1 MRSKLIVVVMAL
13 SALSQAGYT
22 TSPTV
27 NAYNRA
33 SAKLGDQSFI
43 LTTQLRFV
51 RLSDDAGNITIASRY
66 QADITSSKA
75 ALGNSNKASS
85 LLEIAN
91 SSLSTINDL
100 LNAARTLVVNA
111 QTGQYNDRELTEIDV
126 TLADQLSE
134 IDRIASTTTFNGITL
149 LDGSLSSSFTVSTG
163 DSGTIT
169 LTISAANT
177 TRLFPGG
184 ALSVATP
191 VLAATSLTAIDDAKA
206 WLLETIADVGAYAQR
221 FYDAAQVNTTTI
233 GGLNNARNGLLNADV
248 NAVTNQ
254 QKIDLIRQ
262 NAAAALIAQGSRFSS
277 DLLRLV

>member
-27 NAYNRA
+27 NEYNRA

-75 ALGNSNKASS
+75 ALGNSNKARS
-85 LLEIAN
+85 LLEVAN
-91 SSLSTINDL
+91 QGLADINDL
-100 LNAARTLVVNA
+100 LNAARTWVANA

-126 TLADQLSE
+126 TLADQLDE
-134 IDRIASTTTFNGITL
+134 IDRIASTTTFNTIKL
-149 LDGSLSSSFTVSTG
+149 LDGSLSNSFTVSTG
-163 DSGTIT
+163 DGGTIT
-169 LTISAANT
+169 LTIAAANT

-184 ALSVATP
+184 APSVSTP
-191 VLAATSLTAIDDAKA
+191 ALAATSLTAIDDAEE
-206 WLLETIADVGAYAQR
+206 LLLQTIADVGAFAQR

-233 GGLNNARNGLLNADV
+233 GGLNNARNGLLNADTAEV
-248 NAVTNQ
+248 ANQ